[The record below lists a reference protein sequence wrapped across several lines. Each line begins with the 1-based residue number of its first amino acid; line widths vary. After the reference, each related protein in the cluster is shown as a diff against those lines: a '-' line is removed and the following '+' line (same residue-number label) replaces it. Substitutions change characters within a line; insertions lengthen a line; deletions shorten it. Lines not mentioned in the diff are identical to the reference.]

1 MKYILLLISSLL
13 IVGIS
18 AGLITERITDNSS
31 YEMLT
36 AYYDD
41 DYSYMMSEGLPV
53 IPQLRIMHSI
63 RGIVKI
69 DSVTYTINRT
79 DTINNCIIISGE
91 NPLPLSFN
99 PGKRSEL
106 QQTKGIFP
114 PDIVKISAGQKGNE
128 GIIFGNAAVYQTDG
142 STIYHHRDIEICI
155 YYSVKEKPKIKAL
168 PAVLIMTEDSLKSSW
183 SSYENIYPNFNVL
196 VRSVNELMTLYP
208 LADTTIALR
217 EYARSLYADSN
228 LQAMIIGLDTDR
240 IPGVYVTLQITP
252 QIDVSSATVV
262 TDKYY
267 SCLDGNW
274 DGDNDGIVGE
284 MEDSIDIFPDIAIS
298 RCPLVNSN
306 DISNFINK
314 IIKFKQGTGDT
325 ILLVA
330 SYLDNNTDGSIAMDN
345 LAVNT
350 PFDDPLKTLYERDA
364 NLSSA
369 SFTGAIDNSPFA
381 VFHDGHGSYTAIQSG
396 MDYTYSSD
404 MDGLSNSRPVLMYT
418 LSCLSAGY
426 DTDCLAEH
434 FFNSPGGGFYIG
446 NSRYGWYTPY
456 FPGFGTADI
465 LMARFSSY
473 FMNNEHNPARVLNS
487 VFADYANEISGFNDY
502 RWAFMALTYFGDPLI
517 NIYREFDTYSI
528 NMQHAVRND
537 YFAFTVPVRDSLIVS
552 IEGDSIHTQTLYE
565 NSNLFSCPVYNEDSL
580 LIRLASGNSVDTL
593 ITVFTL
599 PDDSIA
605 YLADYG
611 LSMTASDSALL
622 FIDLHVSH
630 AGSYTIKPGDITDTM
645 TCLTSDSVFNLSS
658 DTTLYFDYHVSNV
671 PSSRAVVPLHVNGD
685 LLLLQT
691 GINMSDNIEL
701 GFITNKA
708 FYRIGET
715 ILADMSVN
723 NSSNETYHVDIELS
737 SDSLNYCD
745 TVYSGNLDAF
755 TEIQL
760 TDTLTGD
767 SMLSSDMHLMI
778 YGSYQN
784 KSCLYDVAM
793 ALNESYYN
801 CETYDDLSIDS
812 STAYFHTSNKRA
824 YSGTYSLFSGF
835 RFSSTYP
842 RNYITAVTSPVF
854 QYNRHAI
861 FGFSTF
867 YDVEGGFDY
876 CIVSL
881 HTDSSDIPV
890 ITLSGQSDG
899 WEHFA
904 YNAEDFPIAD
914 NSNTCLKF
922 SFFSEDDSYQ
932 YEGWYIDDIV
942 LPGIRQNTGLQEE
955 GFSIDME
962 QKKNSICFDMSS
974 SMLTV
979 DYQGRASLSICDVS
993 GRIIDSKELKRGIHS
1008 IYLNMPQG
1016 IYFVRIRS
1024 GGSESVKK
1032 ITVLR

>member
-1 MKYILLLISSLL
+1 MKYILLLMSLLL

-36 AYYDD
+36 ALYDY
-41 DYSYMMSEGLPV
+41 DYSYIMSEGLPV
-53 IPQLRIMHSI
+53 MPQMKIMHSI
-63 RGIVKI
+63 RGAVKI

-79 DTINNCIIISGE
+79 DTINNCIIMSGE

-114 PDIVKISAGQKGNE
+114 PDIVKINAGQKGNE

-142 STIYHHRDIEICI
+142 STIYHHRDIEIQI
-155 YYSVKEKPKIKAL
+155 YYSATFKQNSKSL
-168 PAVLIMTEDSLKSSW
+168 PAILILTEDSLRSTW
-183 SSYENIYPNFNVL
+183 SAYADIYPNFNVMKRTVEEIL
-196 VRSVNELMTLYP
+196 ALYP
-208 LADTTIALR
+208 GSDTALSIR
-217 EYARSLYADSN
+217 EYARVLYADSN

-240 IPGVYVTLQITP
+240 VPGIYVTLQITP
-252 QIDVSSATVV
+252 QIDSISATVV

-267 SCLDGNW
+267 ACLDGTW

-284 MEDSIDIFPDIAIS
+284 MEDSIDIFPDIRIA
-298 RCPLVNSN
+298 RCPLINSN
-306 DISNFINK
+306 DVSNFINK

-330 SYLDNNTDGSIAMDN
+330 SYLDNNTDGSISMDN
-345 LAVNT
+345 LVTNT
-350 PFDDPLKTLYERDA
+350 PFDDPVKTLYERDA

-381 VFHDGHGSYTAIQSG
+381 IFHDGHGSYTAIQSG
-396 MDYTYSSD
+396 TDYTYSSD
-404 MDGLSNSRPVLMYT
+404 MDGLTNSRPVLMYT

-473 FMNNEHNPARVLNS
+473 FINNEHNPARALNS

-517 NIYREFDTYSI
+517 NIYREFDTYGI

-537 YFAFTVPVRDSLIVS
+537 YFAFTVPVEDSLIVS
-552 IEGDSIHTQTLYE
+552 AVGDSTYIQTLYE
-565 NSNLFSCPVYNEDSL
+565 NSNLFTCPVYNEDSL
-580 LIRLASGNSVDTL
+580 LIRLASGNSMDTI
-593 ITVFTL
+593 ITVYTL
-599 PDDSIA
+599 PGDSIA
-605 YLADYG
+605 YLTDYG
-611 LSMTASDSALL
+611 LSLMAPDSALL

-630 AGSYTIKPGDITDTM
+630 AGSYTIKLGDITDTM
-645 TCLTSDSVFNLSS
+645 ICLTSDSAFSLSS
-658 DTTLYFDYHVSNV
+658 DTTLYFDYHVLNV
-671 PSSRAVVPLHVNGD
+671 PSSRTVVPLYINDD

-691 GINMSDNIEL
+691 GINMEDNVAL
-701 GFITNKA
+701 GFITDKA
-708 FYRIGET
+708 FYRKGE
-715 ILADMSVN
+715 IISADISVN
-723 NSSNETYHVDIELS
+723 NRSNEEYYVDIELS

-755 TEIQL
+755 TSIML
-760 TDTLTGD
+760 RDTLTGD
-767 SMLSSDMHLMI
+767 SMLSSDMQLMV
-778 YGSYQN
+778 YGNYQN
-784 KSCLYDVAM
+784 KSCVYDVAM
-793 ALNESYYN
+793 ELNESYYD
-801 CETYDDLSIDS
+801 CESYSDLSIDS
-812 STAYFHTSNKRA
+812 STAYFHASDDRA

-835 RFSSTYP
+835 KFSSTYP
-842 RNYITAVTSPVF
+842 RNYITSVTSSVF

-899 WEHFA
+899 WEHFS
-904 YNAEDFPIAD
+904 YNAEDFPIPDD
-914 NSNTCLKF
+914 NNTYLKF

-955 GFSIDME
+955 EFSINTK
-962 QKKNSICFDMSS
+962 QKKNSICFDMRS
-974 SMLTV
+974 SMLIV
-979 DYQGRASLSICDVS
+979 DYVERASLSICDVS
-993 GRIIDSKELKRGIHS
+993 GRIIDSKELSRGVHS
-1008 IYLNMPQG
+1008 MHLNIPGG

-1024 GGSESVKK
+1024 VGSESVKK
-1032 ITVLR
+1032 ITVLQ